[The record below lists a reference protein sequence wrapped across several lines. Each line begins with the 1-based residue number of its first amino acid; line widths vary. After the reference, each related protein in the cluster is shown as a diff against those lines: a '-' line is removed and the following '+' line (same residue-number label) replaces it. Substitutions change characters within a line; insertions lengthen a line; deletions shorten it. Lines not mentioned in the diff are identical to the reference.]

1 MHSTYVG
8 QRQRTY
14 SESLYA
20 IPDMTHMRQLIR
32 GGVVAGTGGAL
43 RERPRADGQRQ
54 RHQHLPVRERLAGA
68 HCVYSGVQAY
78 NLYLT
83 GERVWQDGR
92 RRRSAVRGRTA
103 LPLPGVPIRR
113 YTTHAYLRCT
123 GSCYMHCIGL
133 RSRCHA
139 GEESQSG
146 LGWW

>member
-68 HCVYSGVQAY
+68 HCVYSGVQVYTSVSYRGTCVA
-78 NLYLT
+78 
-83 GERVWQDGR
+83 
-92 RRRSAVRGRTA
+92 GRTA
-103 LPLPGVPIRR
+103 ATVSRAGAHGPAPPRS
-113 YTTHAYLRCT
+113 THPPVYH
-123 GSCYMHCIGL
+123 SCILTLY
-133 RSRCHA
+133 R
-139 GEESQSG
+139 
-146 LGWW
+146 